1 MDLSKGKILLIDDD
15 ETVHSVLRYHMGRAG
30 FTLLSAKDSEMAMQA
45 IHREP
50 DLLTVLIDIHLPRPD
65 LGWALLDSL
74 CKLKD
79 TLLVGTAIV
88 VYSIDD
94 DKARTR
100 IAGADVHFI
109 KPVNYK
115 DLIALIENYADQRS
129 KAEHQ

>member
-1 MDLSKGKILLIDDD
+1 MNGSRGKILLIDDD
-15 ETVHSVLRYHMGRAG
+15 ETVHSVLRYHVGRAG
-30 FTLLSAKDSEMAMQA
+30 FTLISAKDSETAIQA
-45 IHREP
+45 IYRET
-50 DLLTVLIDIHLPRPD
+50 DLLAVLIDIHLPRPD

-79 TLLVGTAIV
+79 TLLVRTAIV

-94 DKARTR
+94 DKVRTK

-115 DLIALIENYADQRS
+115 DLIALIENYAEQRS
-129 KAEHQ
+129 KAEDL

>member
-1 MDLSKGKILLIDDD
+1 MDVSRGKILLIDDE
-15 ETVHSVLRYHMGRAG
+15 ETVHAVLRYHVERAG
-30 FTLLSAKDSEMAMQA
+30 FTLISANDSEMAMQA
-45 IHREP
+45 IYRET
-50 DLLTVLIDIHLPRPD
+50 DLLMVLIDIHLPRPD

-74 CKLKD
+74 CKLKH
-79 TLLVGTAIV
+79 TLLAGVTIV